1 MNRGSLVEQRGPQDE
16 IEERFELLVRS
27 VKDYAIFML
36 DPRGCVV
43 SWNEGAERI
52 KGYPANEILGKSFT
66 TFYPKEAVDSG
77 FPQLELDVASREGR
91 FEDEGWRVRK
101 DGSRFWANVV
111 ITALRSPDGQ
121 LVGFA
126 KVTRDLTARREAE
139 AQARRLA
146 VEQAAHAE
154 AAARSEELAQL
165 NDRLRKQA
173 AELQVALADT
183 KALATPPSAR
193 PRLPP
198 KHIGSSISSLTLL
211 RTT

>member
-1 MNRGSLVEQRGPQDE
+1 
-16 IEERFELLVRS
+16 
-27 VKDYAIFML
+27 
-36 DPRGCVV
+36 
-43 SWNEGAERI
+43 
-52 KGYPANEILGKSFT
+52 
-66 TFYPKEAVDSG
+66 
-77 FPQLELDVASREGR
+77 
-91 FEDEGWRVRK
+91 VRK